1 MGVDPIVARIAKD
14 NAIRRISDRPS
25 SGPCQSFMNHL
36 ATLSASFTV
45 EDRGQKP
52 LDQRDSL
59 VPVEFGR
66 FLGAFPDHRRISSML
81 SSGRQR

>member
-36 ATLSASFTV
+36 ATLSASFAV
-45 EDRGQKP
+45 EDLGQKP
-52 LDQRDSL
+52 LYQRDSL
-59 VPVEFGR
+59 GPVEFGR
-66 FLGAFPDHRRISSML
+66 FLGAFFHYGKVI
-81 SSGRQR
+81 GN

>member
-1 MGVDPIVARIAKD
+1 MDY
-14 NAIRRISDRPS
+14 
-25 SGPCQSFMNHL
+25 L
-36 ATLSASFTV
+36 ATLSASFAV
-45 EDRGQKP
+45 EDLGQKP

-66 FLGAFPDHRRISSML
+66 FLGAFPDHRKISSML